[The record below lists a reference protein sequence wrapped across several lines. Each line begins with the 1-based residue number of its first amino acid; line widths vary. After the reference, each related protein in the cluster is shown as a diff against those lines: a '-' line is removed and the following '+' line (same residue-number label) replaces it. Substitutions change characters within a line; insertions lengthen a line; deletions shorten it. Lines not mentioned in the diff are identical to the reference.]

1 MSDQI
6 RTWFNTNPR
15 LVAWQFLKDNRI
27 TRLPVNPFE
36 IARRLGVIVMN
47 YDDFA
52 AHYQVST
59 DYLVGEI
66 SPDGFAR
73 FVDKYFIVAYN
84 NNVASL
90 GRKRWTITHELAHF
104 ILGHISLAVPLLGRE
119 HKKAKLDMAADAFTR
134 RVLCPSIVLESV
146 GVETPDQIAALCG
159 ISYLAAKNVH
169 LYMSRLRQN
178 KKFGTIPLELEVLK
192 QFQPFID
199 QTLKKG

>member
-1 MSDQI
+1 MSDPI
-6 RTWFNTNPR
+6 KTWFNTNSR
-15 LVAWQFLKDNRI
+15 LVAWQFLKDNKI
-27 TRLPVNPFE
+27 SRLPVNPFE
-36 IARRLGVIVMN
+36 LAKRLGVIVMN

-59 DYLVGEI
+59 NYLVEEI

-84 NNVASL
+84 NSVISL

-104 ILGHISLAVPLLGRE
+104 ILGHISPAVPLLGRE
-119 HKKAKLDMAADAFTR
+119 NKKAKLDMAADAFTR
-134 RVLCPSIVLESV
+134 RILCPSIVLERI
-146 GVETPDQIAALCG
+146 GVQTPDQIAALCG

-169 LYMSRLRQN
+169 LHMSGLRQN
-178 KKFGTIPLELEVLK
+178 QKFGTIPLELEVLK

-199 QTLKKG
+199 QTVQNG